1 MNQKFKTVLFDIMDL
16 FECEIEEV
24 IEYYYEGLTK
34 WAVIKYR
41 GNTSMYAIPLYCL
54 GVKRVPLFGVVQ

>member
-1 MNQKFKTVLFDIMDL
+1 MKTKTVLFDITDL

-24 IEYYYEGLTK
+24 IEYYCGGATK

-41 GNTSMYAIPLYCL
+41 GNTRMYAIPLFAL
-54 GVKRVPLFGVVQ
+54 GIKRVPLFSVVQ